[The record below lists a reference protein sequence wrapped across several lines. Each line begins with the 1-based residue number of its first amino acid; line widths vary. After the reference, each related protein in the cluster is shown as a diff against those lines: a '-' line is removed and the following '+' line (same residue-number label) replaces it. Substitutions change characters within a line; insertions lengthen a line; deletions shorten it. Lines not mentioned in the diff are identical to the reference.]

1 MSNMK
6 SQINNN
12 CSNGIANLCC
22 QPPPSVMQ
30 NIPKKTIKII
40 DAPNGKGYGS
50 LDNSTDSSPAEP
62 TKMKIIKDENNVT
75 GIKLTDIALPHIS
88 VKTLECKKTDK
99 PTTTIIIY
107 KPKNSNRAPTAK
119 VIMTKVR
126 DNVFLLQLL
135 CVHTTLIVPCAVS
148 HILTFMNSKKATRV
162 VFVCFYLFH
171 VYILK

>member
-6 SQINNN
+6 SQINNVN

-22 QPPPSVMQ
+22 QPPPSMTQNNIKPLMEQ
-30 NIPKKTIKII
+30 NILKKTIKII

-50 LDNSTDSSPAEP
+50 LDSSTDSSPADP
-62 TKMKIIKDENNVT
+62 PKMKIIEDENNVT

-126 DNVFLLQLL
+126 DNCFPVTTSL
-135 CVHTTLIVPCAVS
+135 CTLIVPCLT
-148 HILTFMNSKKATRV
+148 IL
-162 VFVCFYLFH
+162 
-171 VYILK
+171 

>member
-1 MSNMK
+1 MSNVKM
-6 SQINNN
+6 NNN

-22 QPPPSVMQ
+22 QPPPSSAVKPLMEQ
-30 NIPKKTIKII
+30 NIPKKTIKIV
-40 DAPNGKGYGS
+40 DAPNGKGNS
-50 LDNSTDSSPAEP
+50 LDNSTAESSLSSSSAEQP
-62 TKMKIIKDENNVT
+62 SKMKIIEDENNLH

-126 DNVFLLQLL
+126 RRVHFFFPFQLF
-135 CVHTTLIVPCAVS
+135 C
-148 HILTFMNSKKATRV
+148 
-162 VFVCFYLFH
+162 
-171 VYILK
+171 

>member
-6 SQINNN
+6 NQINNN
-12 CSNGIANLCC
+12 CSNGITNLCC
-22 QPPPSVMQ
+22 QPPPSMTQNNIKPLMEQ
-30 NIPKKTIKII
+30 NIPKKIIKII

-50 LDNSTDSSPAEP
+50 LDNSTDSSPADP
-62 TKMKIIKDENNVT
+62 PKMKIIEDENNVT

-126 DNVFLLQLL
+126 DNVFLLQPL
-135 CVHTTLIVPCAVS
+135 CVHS
-148 HILTFMNSKKATRV
+148 
-162 VFVCFYLFH
+162 LFH
-171 VYILK
+171 VVSHFNFMKKGERLFP